1 MSGIYIHIPFCK
13 SRCAY
18 CDFFSTTLLSRRE
31 AYVDALCKEAKRRL
45 STLPSISTIYFGG
58 GTPSLLSPDQIARI
72 LQTIDAQQAIEVT
85 LEANP
90 GNLTPDYLR
99 AVREAG
105 VNRLSIGIQSFDD
118 EVLRLIGRRHTAA
131 EAKAAVKAAQA
142 AGFDNISIDL
152 IYGIP
157 STIISPNY
165 KQDGAAPDC
174 IGINFQPHL
183 HVPSPLNSQLSAWQE
198 QIRQALQLGVQ
209 HISTYC
215 LSYEEGTRMTRML
228 EQGEINE
235 VDEDTENAMYDLL
248 VSQLKEAGFEHYE
261 VSNFALPGYRSQ
273 HNSNYW
279 NRTPYMGLGAGAHS
293 YDGVHTR
300 SWNPD
305 NLEEYIRAMERG
317 EDAATYE
324 TLTDTDL
331 YNERIMLGLR
341 TAEGIAINELHDPAL
356 AQPFIERG
364 LLQETADRRL
374 IATISGIHI
383 LNRIIEDLM
392 E

>member
-1 MSGIYIHIPFCK
+1 MTTPP
-13 SRCAY
+13 
-18 CDFFSTTLLSRRE
+18 STS
-31 AYVDALCKEAKRRL
+31 Y
-45 STLPSISTIYFGG
+45 PISTIYFGG

-72 LQTIDAQQAIEVT
+72 LQNLSRLVGTINATQAIEVT

-90 GNLTPDYLR
+90 GDLTPDYLR
-99 AVREAG
+99 AIREAG

-131 EAKAAVKAAQA
+131 QAKAAVKAAQA

-157 STIISPNY
+157 S
-165 KQDGAAPDC
+165 
-174 IGINFQPHL
+174 
-183 HVPSPLNSQLSAWQE
+183 PLNSPLSAWQD

-228 EQGEINE
+228 EQGEITE

-248 VSQLKEAGFEHYE
+248 VSQLKEAGFQHYE
-261 VSNFALPGYRSQ
+261 VSNFALPGYRSR
-273 HNSNYW
+273 HNSSYW
-279 NRTPYMGLGAGAHS
+279 NRTPYIGLGAGAHS
-293 YDGVHTR
+293 YDGARTR

-324 TLTDTDL
+324 ILTDTDL

-341 TAEGIAINELHDPAL
+341 TAEGIALSELHNPAM

-374 IATISGIHI
+374 TATISGIHI